1 MSKAD
6 RTKAYIIEQVAP
18 VFNKKGYASASLSDI
33 TAATG
38 LTKGAIYGNF
48 ADKNEV
54 SIEAFRHNVRQ
65 LDVEL
70 NGWVLRHS
78 DPLDRLMA
86 VFDYYRDH
94 CESIFERGGC
104 PILNAAVEADDH
116 LPFLQPSVRHSI
128 KGFALTI
135 SRLIREGQRHGAI
148 EARADANQYAYTF
161 IALLEG
167 GIMLAKAMDDKALLY
182 TALERIERIIIEE
195 LKSN

>member
-48 ADKNEV
+48 ADKNDV

-65 LDVEL
+65 LDAEL
-70 NGWVLRHS
+70 NEWLLRY
-78 DPLDRLMA
+78 DQPLDRLMA
-86 VFDYYRDH
+86 VFDYYRHH

-116 LPFLQPSVRHSI
+116 LHFMQPSVRGSI
-128 KGFALTI
+128 KGLVQTF
-135 SRLIREGQRHGAI
+135 SRLIREGQQQRAVVAG
-148 EARADANQYAYTF
+148 ADAEQYAYTF

-182 TALERIERIIIEE
+182 TALERIEQIIIEE
-195 LKSN
+195 LKLN